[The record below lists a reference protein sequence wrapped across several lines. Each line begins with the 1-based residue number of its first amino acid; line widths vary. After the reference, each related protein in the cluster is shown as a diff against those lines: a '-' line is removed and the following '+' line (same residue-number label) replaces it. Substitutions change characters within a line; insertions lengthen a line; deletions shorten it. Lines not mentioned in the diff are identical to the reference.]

1 MARPGPKP
9 RPAVVQELHGA
20 RSSRVKLEP
29 VPLARPLTAPGYL
42 PADARAVWDE
52 LAPELDGLGVGRAID
67 SEALGVFSVLL
78 ARFRAAAVE
87 VPGDGRAVRQLA
99 GEVRLW
105 AGEFGCTPAARQSL
119 GSAPRWPASDP
130 ERLLTPRW

>member
-9 RPAVVQELHGA
+9 RPAVVQSIHGA
-20 RSSRVKLEP
+20 RASRVKLEP

-52 LAPELDGLGVGRAID
+52 LAVELGGLGVGHAID
-67 SEALGVFSVLL
+67 SEALGVLAVLL
-78 ARFRAAAVE
+78 ARFHLAAVS
-87 VPGDGRAVRQLA
+87 GDDRAVRLLS

-105 AGEFGCTPAARQSL
+105 AGDFGFTPAARQSL
-119 GSAPRWPASDP
+119 GSAPGWPVSDP
-130 ERLLTPRW
+130 ERLLGPPR